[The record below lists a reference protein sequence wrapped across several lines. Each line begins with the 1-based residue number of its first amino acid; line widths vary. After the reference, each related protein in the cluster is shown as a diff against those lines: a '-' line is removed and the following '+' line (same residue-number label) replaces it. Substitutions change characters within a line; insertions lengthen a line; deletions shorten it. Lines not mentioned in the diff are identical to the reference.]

1 MKQLG
6 RVFAD
11 LVGAL
16 MIFVIGYIALLWG
29 VAAGFH

>member
-1 MKQLG
+1 MQMKILSE
-6 RVFAD
+6 

-29 VAAGFH
+29 VALGFH

>member
-1 MKQLG
+1 MKILG
-6 RVFAD
+6 E

-29 VAAGFH
+29 VAAGFY

>member
-1 MKQLG
+1 MKLLSE
-6 RVFAD
+6 

-29 VAAGFH
+29 VALGFH

>member
-1 MKQLG
+1 MLWKLLT
-6 RVFAD
+6 D

-29 VAAGFH
+29 VALGFH

>member
-1 MKQLG
+1 MKILSE
-6 RVFAD
+6 

-29 VAAGFH
+29 VALGFH